1 MKKKFKITSKMWNKL
16 CELNEKY
23 YVMPCD
29 LEYED
34 LMDNCGF
41 FSVIYQMGIETKD
54 RLFVEYAFDMVDLC
68 QCYYYDEEQI
78 EEFKI
83 KARELLLKYETELMK
98 LEEIENEIN

>member
-29 LEYED
+29 LENDD
-34 LMDNCGF
+34 LMAQCGF
-41 FSVIYQMGIETKD
+41 FDIIYQMGIESRD
-54 RLFVEYAFDMVDLC
+54 RLFVEYAFGMVDLC

-83 KARELLLKYETELMK
+83 KARELLLKYEMDLLK
-98 LEEIENEIN
+98 LEEIENDN